1 MVALVGEMRDPGSL
15 SGGAPPSYWHCHR
28 RHVVDQAASEG
39 AADVGYGPWVADL
52 ERGIV
57 IREAVPGEA
66 KRLSELA
73 MRSQAYWGYDD
84 EFLEI
89 VRPILTFSEE
99 DLVRSAMYV
108 LTIGSDEPAGVYR
121 ITGVPPEGELED
133 VWLEPQFI
141 GHGMGRALFEHA
153 LGTAADLGFESLL
166 IEGEPNAEGFYVAMG
181 AIRLGS
187 RRSPS
192 GRTLPLL
199 RVKTAT
205 P

>member
-1 MVALVGEMRDPGSL
+1 MR
-15 SGGAPPSYWHCHR
+15 
-28 RHVVDQAASEG
+28 
-39 AADVGYGPWVADL
+39 
-52 ERGIV
+52 
-57 IREAVPGEA
+57 
-66 KRLSELA
+66 
-73 MRSQAYWGYDD
+73 D